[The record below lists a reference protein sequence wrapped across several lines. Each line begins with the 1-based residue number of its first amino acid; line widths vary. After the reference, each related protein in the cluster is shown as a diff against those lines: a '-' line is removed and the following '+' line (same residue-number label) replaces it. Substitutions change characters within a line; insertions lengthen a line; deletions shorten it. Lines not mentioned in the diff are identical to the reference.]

1 MSTMIPKISITLHLF
16 KGVKF
21 HDGTDFNAQAV
32 KWNLDKSMAPGS
44 TNIGST
50 TAWKSIEV
58 IDDYTVRINLKSRQ
72 NTLVR
77 TFADGISFSVS
88 PTAFQKNGA
97 DWMNYNMVG
106 TGPFIQKDFQR
117 DVSLTFTRNPNYWER
132 GKPYLDGVQI
142 LYVTDTMTQEALFKS
157 GGADILQCA
166 NDFMA
171 SRMQTAGFKVIAQ
184 PSTGSTLVPDS
195 MNADSPWSKLK
206 VRQAAEFAID
216 KESIVKAFDMA
227 FSR

>member
-1 MSTMIPKISITLHLF
+1 MGAPWLANGTSVFGMQFAEQFLLKEMQDGSLLPNLASSYDVNNDPQNPSITLHLV

-58 IDDYTVRINLKSRQ
+58 IDDYTVRINLKNWQ

-77 TFADGISFSVS
+77 TFADGLSFTVS

-117 DVSLTFTRNPNYWER
+117 DVTLTFTKKPQLLGTRETLSGWGTNIIRNR
-132 GKPYLDGVQI
+132 H
-142 LYVTDTMTQEALFKS
+142 
-157 GGADILQCA
+157 
-166 NDFMA
+166 ND
-171 SRMQTAGFKVIAQ
+171 
-184 PSTGSTLVPDS
+184 TGSS
-195 MNADSPWSKLK
+195 
-206 VRQAAEFAID
+206 F
-216 KESIVKAFDMA
+216 
-227 FSR
+227 